1 LSSSEFCHTPCDWIF
16 DPGGMHVVM
25 IDDSASPRDVS
36 QINGAASL
44 AQRGLAHGTFRVVL
58 FRLLTL
64 INNNSSPSV
73 FCTLLQAVPSRPP
86 SAQSVRLSVAVS
98 HRKSQQHSRKTRLAT
113 ASGWPAYRACSS
125 SHLLRITTSSQQQ
138 TISPVRHHHRSL
150 TPVPASEPA
159 NSILHHGRAPSQTR
173 HCR

>member
-1 LSSSEFCHTPCDWIF
+1 
-16 DPGGMHVVM
+16 MM

-44 AQRGLAHGTFRVVL
+44 AQRGLAHGTFRVVR

-64 INNNSSPSV
+64 INNSSSPSV
-73 FCTLLQAVPSRPP
+73 FCTLFASCSVK
-86 SAQSVRLSVAVS
+86 ASVRSVSALSVAVS